1 MIPTFGVENLRLLC
15 TDTDSLCYEIK
26 QEQGS
31 DYEDIWKKIADRDDT
46 MMVFFVS
53 YFFVSIKICVYRTLA
68 TFQKIMISTLTR
80 KLSFLD
86 ILKYVI
92 KRNNLLFKFFFTF
105 RVN

>member
-53 YFFVSIKICVYRTLA
+53 YFFV
-68 TFQKIMISTLTR
+68 
-80 KLSFLD
+80 
-86 ILKYVI
+86 
-92 KRNNLLFKFFFTF
+92 
-105 RVN
+105 

>member
-53 YFFVSIKICVYRTLA
+53 YFFFVSIK
-68 TFQKIMISTLTR
+68 
-80 KLSFLD
+80 
-86 ILKYVI
+86 
-92 KRNNLLFKFFFTF
+92 NLCLQDFSNFPEDHDLYSNKKAFIPGYFKV
-105 RVN
+105 RH